1 MVQHVWDHFDYTQ
14 DSEWLK
20 DIGYPLLK
28 GVAEFWLSQLQED
41 AFTNDGSLVVNPCN
55 SPEHGPTTF
64 GCTHYQ
70 QEIHQVFEATLAGAS
85 VVGEIEN
92 TFIQEV
98 ESALSKLD
106 KGLHYTGWGGL
117 KEWKLPDSWAIDAE
131 SDHRHLSHLTGW
143 YPGYSIAS
151 FLDGY
156 SSTDV
161 QSAVRESLTAR
172 GNGTAGDADS
182 GWAKVWRAAC
192 WARLNDT
199 EHAYSQLRYSI
210 ESNFVGNG
218 FSMYSGL
225 NAPFQIDANFGLG
238 GAILSMLVVDMP
250 LRYDSSEEAR
260 TVVLGPAI
268 PASWGGGSVQGLHIR
283 GGGSVDFSWDSD
295 GLVDRALLTNSKT
308 RVKLVNK
315 EGVLVA
321 DNM

>member
-1 MVQHVWDHFDYTQ
+1 M
-14 DSEWLK
+14 
-20 DIGYPLLK
+20 
-28 GVAEFWLSQLQED
+28 
-41 AFTNDGSLVVNPCN
+41 NPCN

-70 QEIHQVFEATLAGAS
+70 QEIHQVFDATLAGAS
-85 VVGEIEN
+85 IAGESDT
-92 TFIQEV
+92 TFTQEV
-98 ESALSKLD
+98 ESALDKLD
-106 KGLHYTGWGGL
+106 KGLHYTSWGGI
-117 KEWKLPDSWAIDAE
+117 KEWKLPDDWALDIED
-131 SDHRHLSHLTGW
+131 DHRHLSHLTGW

-156 SSTDV
+156 SSPDV
-161 QSAVRESLTAR
+161 QSAVKKSLTAR

-199 EHAYSQLRYSI
+199 ENAYSQLRYAI

-250 LRYDSSEEAR
+250 LPYDSSDEIR

-268 PASWGGGSVQGLHIR
+268 PSAWGGGSVKGLRIR
-283 GGGSVDFSWDSD
+283 GGGSVNFSWDSD
-295 GLVDRALLTNSKT
+295 GIVDRAVLTESQT
-308 RVKLVNK
+308 PVKLVNK
-315 EGVLVA
+315 EGTLLA
-321 DNM
+321 EFM

>member
-1 MVQHVWDHFDYTQ
+1 MQHVWDHFDYTQ
-14 DSEWLK
+14 DTDWLK
-20 DIGYPLLK
+20 DVGYPLLK

-41 AFTNDGSLVVNPCN
+41 IFTNDGSLVVNPCN

-85 VVGEIEN
+85 VVGEPD
-92 TFIQEV
+92 TTLTQDV
-98 ESALSKLD
+98 EAALAKLD
-106 KGLHYTGWGGL
+106 KGLHYTSRGEI
-117 KEWKLPDSWAIDAE
+117 KEWKLPDDWSLNIE

-156 SSTDV
+156 SNPDV
-161 QSAVRESLTAR
+161 QSAVRKSLTAR

-199 EHAYSQLRYSI
+199 ENAYYQLRYAI

-218 FSMYSGL
+218 FGMYSGL

-238 GAILSMLVVDMP
+238 GAILSMLVVDTP
-250 LRYDSSEEAR
+250 LRHDFFEEAR

-268 PASWGGGSVQGLHIR
+268 PSAWGGGSVKGLRIR

-295 GLVDRALLTNSKT
+295 GMVDTAMLTESQT
-308 RVKLVNK
+308 PVKLVNK
-315 EGVLVA
+315 KGVLLA